1 MAEQI
6 YLDGLM
12 QAYQGE
18 VRGEAGFTTQ
28 AERATNPDEARKWR
42 VLARLETVTKGRLKP
57 LLEAHGLDTA
67 EDEAQRRRGIERGIA
82 RAELG
87 WDQALQA
94 MAKSLPHFIELYGR
108 LEAMAPTQDR
118 DGMAFLM
125 AHEIALLEFVHL
137 ELKGE
142 GDVSLDPILPLIDEK
157 GI

>member
-125 AHEIALLEFVHL
+125 AHEIALLDFVER
-137 ELKGE
+137 ELNGE
-142 GDVSLDPILPLIDEK
+142 SDAATAPILALIGEES
-157 GI
+157 